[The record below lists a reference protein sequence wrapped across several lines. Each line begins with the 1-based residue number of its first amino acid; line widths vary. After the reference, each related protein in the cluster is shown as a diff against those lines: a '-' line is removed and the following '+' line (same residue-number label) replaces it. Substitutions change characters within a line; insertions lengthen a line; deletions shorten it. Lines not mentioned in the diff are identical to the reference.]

1 MPFVL
6 DASVALSWVFP
17 DERHPAA
24 EEALARMGQELPVAP
39 AHWILEMANSLV
51 MAERR
56 QRITSAGRRE
66 LWAEVKVLNVEI
78 VPFEEID
85 LDDAMFDLARQFRL
99 TAYDALYLALA
110 RRLKKPLATLDISL
124 AKAARAEGV
133 ALIGRV

>member
-6 DASVALSWVFP
+6 DASVALSWIFP

-24 EEALARMGQELPVAP
+24 EEALALMGHELPVVP
-39 AHWILEMANSLV
+39 AHWILEMANALV

-56 QRITSAGRRE
+56 KRITPAGRHD
-66 LWAEVKVLNVEI
+66 LWVEVKRLNVEI
-78 VPFEEID
+78 IPLAEV
-85 LDDAMFDLARQFRL
+85 DDTVFGLARQFRL

-110 RRLKKPLATLDISL
+110 RGFKKPLATLDASL

-133 ALIGRV
+133 AVVGRV